1 MKFRMHIHLKQ
12 LINLIFF
19 LNMLEVFL
27 YYCLAN
33 AYPDI
38 NTAIPG
44 MSKEKMDAFADW
56 LEGNLE

>member
-1 MKFRMHIHLKQ
+1 
-12 LINLIFF
+12 
-19 LNMLEVFL
+19 LEVFL